1 MAETE
6 EEIIIIEESDA
17 ARSDEEV
24 KSTLLKNDNS
34 QTKKKIIFIGIGV
47 FIVILIIITL
57 VLTLSS
63 QKKPKKEFSLD
74 AIEKK
79 LQEKGS
85 KHLALTK
92 LDDMIAKANY
102 LYTNGSKDKA
112 LFLYEKIAEYSESIS
127 HYNLGVAQLKNKQYA
142 IALQSFQ
149 KAINN
154 GEKRCVSAINAAVC
168 SLHINDKINF
178 KYYTDLAYAYLPH
191 EVNSDLYSYYYTLIQ
206 YYKDNYLETLSALNN
221 PTTDAYPKTQK
232 HIKARVNAL
241 LDNNYDAI
249 ENLENNYDKKDS
261 FALGLLYAR
270 VGDLNL
276 AKQHLNEALQNN
288 IEPVKSALALGFVQ
302 LKSGQVT
309 AGGTLIQNT
318 TDMFGEEVYKPYPI
332 KVTLK
337 KELFDPKEAQKNY
350 REEMLSSKLIK
361 YQKIFYFSP
370 YKIFNPKY
378 SIQEIKKGTTNIYL
392 DSIDNAKVYL
402 NKSASSSSVNKGIV
416 QAIKLALQ
424 FKTRKANEKLLSLVK
439 IQPKH
444 SILHY
449 NLALTYAQMGDMTH
463 AYQHFLSSYH
473 LDAKNYL
480 SGIYAIMTAQLIKKD
495 HKRLKADIKEYLTLE
510 NDSEDNDLLKTIL
523 YIADNNTIS
532 AVDWLNNNYK
542 QKAFYLAL
550 EALIAIE
557 IKNDAVAKKATTA
570 LTTLYPH
577 DIVPHMIYIDAH
589 FNHLEENEYAFS
601 VINYLKKQKFSFND
615 LYYGP
620 YITRYL
626 YVRQNLNIGRLY
638 FLRKQLSNV
647 LGATTNYTQELN
659 GALALACL
667 YDKAFEESYVLY
679 NHLIDDLKVRDAYTL
694 FLGAVASTAAEHH
707 ANAIAL
713 LELSKM
719 KNKTLKESRY
729 ALGLLYLEDTN
740 NMGAAIQLK
749 QVGDNGFTSD
759 YFNFEIDTDKLYQ
772 RRIEKRASL

>member
-6 EEIIIIEESDA
+6 EDIIIIEESDA
-17 ARSDEEV
+17 ARSDDAVEH
-24 KSTLLKNDNS
+24 TLSQDSNA
-34 QTKKKIIFIGIGV
+34 QTKKKIIFIGIGIFV
-47 FIVILIIITL
+47 TVLIVVTL
-57 VLTLSS
+57 VLALSPEKK
-63 QKKPKKEFSLD
+63 QKKEASLSF
-74 AIEKK
+74 IEKK
-79 LQEKGS
+79 LTEENS
-85 KHLALTK
+85 KPLPLSK
-92 LDDMIAKANY
+92 LDNMIAKANY

-112 LFLYEKIAEYSESIS
+112 LFLYEKIAEFSESIS
-127 HYNLGVAQLKNKQYA
+127 HYNLGVAQLKNKQYTT
-142 IALQSFQ
+142 ALKSFQ
-149 KAINN
+149 KAISN

-168 SLHINDKINF
+168 SLHTKDKSNF
-178 KYYTDLAYAYLPH
+178 KYYIDLAYAYLPH
-191 EVNSDLYSYYYTLIQ
+191 EVNSPLYSYYYTLIQ

-221 PTTDAYPKTQK
+221 PTTDTYPKVQK

-241 LDNNYDAI
+241 LENNYDAI
-249 ENLENNYDKKDS
+249 ENLQTNYDKKDS

-276 AKQHLNEALQNN
+276 AKEYLSKALQDN
-288 IEPVKSALALGFVQ
+288 IEPVKSALALGFIQ

-337 KELFDPKEAQKNY
+337 KELFEPKEAQKSY

-370 YKIFNPKY
+370 YKIFNPKNT
-378 SIQEIKKGTTNIYL
+378 INGIKKGTTNIYL
-392 DSIDNAKVYL
+392 DSIDNAKIYL
-402 NKSASSSSVNKGIV
+402 NKTASSSSVNKGIV
-416 QAIKLALQ
+416 QAIKLALR
-424 FKTRKANEKLLSLVK
+424 FKTRKANDKLLSLIK

-449 NLALTYAQMGDMTH
+449 NLALTYAQMGDMVH

-480 SGIYAIMTAQLIKKD
+480 SGLYALMTAQLIKKD
-495 HKRLKADIKEYLTLE
+495 HKRLKEELKEYISLKD
-510 NDSEDNDLLKTIL
+510 DSEENNLLKTIL
-523 YIADNNTIS
+523 YIADNNAIS

-542 QKAFYLAL
+542 QKPFYLAL
-550 EALIAIE
+550 EAIIAIE
-557 IKNDAVAKKATTA
+557 VKNNAVAKKTTTA
-570 LTTLYPH
+570 LTTLYPR
-577 DIVPHMIYIDAH
+577 DILPHMMYIDAH
-589 FNHLEENEYAFS
+589 YNHLKENEYAFN

-626 YVRQNLNIGRLY
+626 YIRQNLNIGKLY
-638 FLRKQLSNV
+638 FLRKQLSDV
-647 LGATTNYTQELN
+647 LDTTTNYTQELN
-659 GALALACL
+659 SALALACL

-694 FLGAVASTAAEHH
+694 FLGAVASTAAGHH

-719 KNKTLKESRY
+719 KNKTIQESRY
-729 ALGLLYLEDTN
+729 ALGLLYLEDKN
-740 NMGAAIQLK
+740 NIGATIQLK
-749 QVGDNGFTSD
+749 QVGDNNFKSD

-772 RRIEKRASL
+772 EKIEKRATL

>member
-1 MAETE
+1 MAEAE
-6 EEIIIIEESDA
+6 EDIIIIEESDA
-17 ARSDEEV
+17 AKSDDEA
-24 KSTLLKNDNS
+24 KNADLKNDS
-34 QTKKKIIFIGIGV
+34 TQTKKKIIFIGIGV
-47 FIVILIIITL
+47 FVVILIIITL
-57 VLTLSS
+57 VLALSS
-63 QKKPKKEFSLD
+63 DKKQKKELSLD
-74 AIEKK
+74 SIEER
-79 LQEKGS
+79 LTEESS
-85 KHLALTK
+85 KPLPLTE
-92 LDDMIAKANY
+92 LDNMIAKANY

-112 LFLYEKIAEYSESIS
+112 LFLYEKIAEFSESIS
-127 HYNLGVAQLKNKQYA
+127 HYNLGVAQLKNKQYTT
-142 IALQSFQ
+142 ALKSFQ

-168 SLHINDKINF
+168 SLHINDKTNF
-178 KYYTDLAYAYLPH
+178 KYYIDLAYAYLPH
-191 EVNSDLYSYYYTLIQ
+191 EVNSPLYSYYYTLVQ

-221 PTTDAYPKTQK
+221 PTTDAYPNVQK
-232 HIKARVNAL
+232 HIKARVNTL
-241 LDNNYDAI
+241 LENNYDAI

-270 VGDLNL
+270 IGDVDL
-276 AKQHLNEALQNN
+276 AKQHLSEALQNN
-288 IEPVKSALALGFVQ
+288 IEPVKSALALGFIQ

-309 AGGTLIQNT
+309 AGSTLIQNT

-337 KELFDPKEAQKNY
+337 RELFEPKESQKSY
-350 REEMLSSKLIK
+350 REEMLSSKLIQ

-370 YKIFNPKY
+370 YKIFNPKK
-378 SIQEIKKGTTNIYL
+378 SLEGIKKGTTNIYL
-392 DSIDNAKVYL
+392 DSIDNAKIYL
-402 NKSASSSSVNKGIV
+402 NKSASTSSVNKGIV

-424 FKTRKANEKLLSLVK
+424 FKTRKANKKLLSLVK

-480 SGIYAIMTAQLIKKD
+480 SGLYAVMTAQLIKKD
-495 HKRLKADIKEYLTLE
+495 HKRLKADLKEYLTLE
-510 NDSEDNDLLKTIL
+510 DTSEENDLLKTIL

-532 AVDWLNNNYK
+532 AIDWLNNSYK
-542 QKAFYLAL
+542 QKPFYLAL
-550 EALIAIE
+550 EALIAME
-557 IKNDAVAKKATTA
+557 VKNEAVAKKATTA
-570 LTTLYPH
+570 LTTIYPQ
-577 DIVPHMIYIDAH
+577 DIIPHMMYIDAH
-589 FNHLEENEYAFS
+589 FNHLKENEYAFS
-601 VINYLKKQKFSFND
+601 VINYLKKQKLSFND

-626 YVRQNLNIGRLY
+626 YVRQNLNIGKLF
-638 FLRKQLSNV
+638 FLRKQLRDV
-647 LGATTNYTQELN
+647 LESTTNYTQELN

-694 FLGAVASTAAEHH
+694 FLGAVASTAAGHH

-729 ALGLLYLEDTN
+729 ALGLLYLEDKN
-740 NMGAAIQLK
+740 NIGAAIQLK
-749 QVGDNGFTSD
+749 QVGDNDFKSD

-772 RRIEKRASL
+772 RKIEKEATL